1 MRVQIGPFR
10 SRRDR
15 LAFTLVEVLLAIS
28 IASALLISAL
38 LFYRQAADLRTQI
51 LVESDRLG
59 TMRRVLDLMASDLRS
74 AQAIPGVGDSFS
86 GGSNWISFT
95 RLTVPRPGPGGGL
108 GSGSGGLT
116 LQRVTYTAPVHTEG
130 TNTSVAGL
138 SRVEDS
144 PDAARPSLPVAPSAG
159 LDPGPF
165 GGTNRGTVSI
175 SYEEVI
181 AQTREEK
188 PANLITDLVRFVRLR
203 YWDGAAWLDG
213 WTNSVPPPG
222 IEIVLST
229 EDQATESA
237 PDPNA
242 SAPDDLFRRVVFL
255 PTGVAQRR
263 SEMEGSSPAP
273 NTTTP

>member
-1 MRVQIGPFR
+1 MTTKVRL
-10 SRRDR
+10 SNRRCDR

-38 LFYRQAADLRTQI
+38 LFYRQAADLRSQI

-95 RLTVPRPGPGGGL
+95 RLTVPRSGP
-108 GSGSGGLT
+108 GSGSGSGALS

-130 TNTSVAGL
+130 TNTRVAGL

-144 PDAARPSLPVAPSAG
+144 PDAARPSLPVAPPVG

-175 SYEEVI
+175 SYEEAI
-181 AQTREEK
+181 AKPREET

-203 YWDGAAWLDG
+203 YWDGAGWLDG

-229 EDQATESA
+229 EDQANESA

-263 SEMEGSSPAP
+263 SEMEGSTAAP
-273 NTTTP
+273 ITTTP

>member
-1 MRVQIGPFR
+1 MRTPFGSSNR
-10 SRRDR
+10 RRDR

-59 TMRRVLDLMASDLRS
+59 TMRRILDLMASDLRS
-74 AQAIPGVGDSFS
+74 AQAVPGVGDAFS

-95 RLTVPRPGPGGGL
+95 RLAVPRTGPGGA
-108 GSGSGGLT
+108 SGAGALS

-144 PDAARPSLPVAPSAG
+144 PDAARPSLPVAPPAG

-175 SYEEVI
+175 SYEEAI
-181 AQTREEK
+181 AKPREEA

-222 IEIVLST
+222 IEIVIST

-263 SEMEGSSPAP
+263 SEMEGSAPAP
-273 NTTTP
+273 ITTTP

>member
-1 MRVQIGPFR
+1 MRTPFGSSNR
-10 SRRDR
+10 RRDR

-74 AQAIPGVGDSFS
+74 AQAVPGVGDAFS

-95 RLTVPRPGPGGGL
+95 RLTVPRTGPGGA
-108 GSGSGGLT
+108 SGAGALS

-144 PDAARPSLPVAPSAG
+144 PDAARPSLPVAPPAG

-175 SYEEVI
+175 SYEEAI
-181 AQTREEK
+181 AKPREEA

-222 IEIVLST
+222 IEIVIST

-263 SEMEGSSPAP
+263 SEMEGSAPAP
-273 NTTTP
+273 ITTTP